1 MFKRV
6 FEMLFYENGSAS
18 LTKILTVSYFVL
30 FSAVTVYLVCTA
42 QNWLN
47 YDIFA
52 TIAGGGG
59 ATTQV
64 ANKFINSK
72 YNTAAGSFSQIKPEQ
87 K

>member
-30 FSAVTVYLVCTA
+30 FTAVTVYLVWTA
-42 QNWLN
+42 QNWSN

>member
-30 FSAVTVYLVCTA
+30 FATVTVYLVWTA
-42 QNWLN
+42 QNWAN

-52 TIAGGGG
+52 TLAGGGG

-72 YNTAAGSFSQIKPEQ
+72 YNTAAGSFNQVRPEQ